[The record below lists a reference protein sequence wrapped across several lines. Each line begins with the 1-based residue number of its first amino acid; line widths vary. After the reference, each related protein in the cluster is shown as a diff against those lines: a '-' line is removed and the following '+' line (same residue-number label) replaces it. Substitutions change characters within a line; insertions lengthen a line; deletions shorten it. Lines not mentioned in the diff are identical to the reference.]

1 MRRKLAAIL
10 SLMVAFTLSVF
21 AVQAT
26 VTGVLTD
33 SMCTKKHMMSGASNA
48 DCVRECIKDGS
59 KYVVVSEGKV
69 IELAGK
75 NEQLKDLAGKKVKIT
90 GDLKGKI
97 LVIQS
102 VAAAQ

>member
-1 MRRKLAAIL
+1 MKTKLAVLL
-10 SLMVAFTLSVF
+10 SLMTAFTLSAF
-21 AVQAT
+21 AVQTT

-90 GDLKGKI
+90 GDLKGKT
-97 LVIQS
+97 LSVQS
-102 VAAAQ
+102 AEVAQ